1 MSFLFLVRLTDSEE
15 MIREHLRSLRQSEAR
30 LLSVEKE
37 NLELHTKV
45 NFLTK
50 EKNSISRELER
61 SKVCGTISG
70 VATDKI
76 KGLQGWLHLMAWLL
90 FKFYRVT
97 IIIIVITVML
107 VTVVGESHVTS
118 AIVKRIFSLVQVFI
132 VVFSFSFFL
141 VPGV

>member
-1 MSFLFLVRLTDSEE
+1 

-30 LLSVEKE
+30 LLAVEKE

-70 VATDKI
+70 AATGKI
-76 KGLQGWLHLMAWLL
+76 KGLQGWLHFMAWLL

-97 IIIIVITVML
+97 IIIIVIILML
-107 VTVVGESHVTS
+107 VTVVGELHVTS

-141 VPGV
+141 GPGV